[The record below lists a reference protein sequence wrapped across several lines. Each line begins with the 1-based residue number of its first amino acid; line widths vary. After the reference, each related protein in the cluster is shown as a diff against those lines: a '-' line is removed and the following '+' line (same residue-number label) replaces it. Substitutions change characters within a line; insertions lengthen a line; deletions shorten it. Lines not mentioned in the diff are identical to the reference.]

1 MPVITAIT
9 AHAKKPGRFEVFVDG
24 QPEGAV
30 SVEAIERLRLGV
42 GVSFDPVR
50 PAFAAELALVATW
63 DRATRLLA
71 ARARSRAEL
80 RRQLLLKGEA
90 AGAVDAALDRLERAG
105 YLDDADYAR
114 QFARSKA
121 LGRGMSRRRVQQE
134 LAKRGISRELAE
146 AALADVFADEGV
158 GEGEAVARLARKKLR
173 SLIRLDAPTRRRRL
187 YAFLAR
193 RGFEHDDISR
203 VLRDLGEDGVEPT
216 D

>member
-1 MPVITAIT
+1 
-9 AHAKKPGRFEVFVDG
+9 
-24 QPEGAV
+24 
-30 SVEAIERLRLGV
+30 
-42 GVSFDPVR
+42 
-50 PAFAAELALVATW
+50 
-63 DRATRLLA
+63 
-71 ARARSRAEL
+71 
-80 RRQLLLKGEA
+80 
-90 AGAVDAALDRLERAG
+90 
-105 YLDDADYAR
+105 
-114 QFARSKA
+114 
-121 LGRGMSRRRVQQE
+121 MSRRRVQQE

>member
-1 MPVITAIT
+1 MSVITAIT
-9 AHAKKPGRFEVFVDG
+9 AHVKKPGRFEVFVDG

-30 SVEAIERLRLGV
+30 SV
-42 GVSFDPVR
+42 
-50 PAFAAELALVATW
+50 
-63 DRATRLLA
+63 LLA

-90 AGAVDAALDRLERAG
+90 AGSVDAALDLLERAG

-134 LAKRGISRELAE
+134 LAKRGIARELAD

-158 GEGEAVARLARKKLR
+158 GEGEAVARLARRKLR
-173 SLIRLDAPTRRRRL
+173 SLVRLDAPTRRRRL

-203 VLRDLGEDGVEPT
+203 VLRDLGEDGVEPA